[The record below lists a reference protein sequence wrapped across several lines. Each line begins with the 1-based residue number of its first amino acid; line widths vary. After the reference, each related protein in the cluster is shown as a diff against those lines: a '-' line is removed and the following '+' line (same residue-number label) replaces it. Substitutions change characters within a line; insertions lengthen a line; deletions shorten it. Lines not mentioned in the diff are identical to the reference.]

1 MTVAGED
8 RTKERMHLRSRVEKL
23 AKTGAR
29 FSTLVGV
36 DDGDGNL
43 EVIYL
48 FDHEG
53 ELLTLRTTYGLDEA
67 IPSIS
72 DVYPAA
78 EIVERELVDLFG
90 VTVEGR
96 EPWLLLTPESGVRA
110 PLRKSFLEAPDKGP
124 GEGKDGDEEVGD

>member
-1 MTVAGED
+1 MTMAGED
-8 RTKERMHLRSRVEKL
+8 RSKERMHLRSKVEKM

-48 FDHEG
+48 FDHQG
-53 ELLTLRTTYGLDEA
+53 DLLTLRTTYGLDEV

-78 EIVERELVDLFG
+78 EVIERELVDLFG

-110 PLRKSFLEAPDKGP
+110 PLRKSFSEAPGEERE
-124 GEGKDGDEEVGD
+124 EGKEGDEEVDG